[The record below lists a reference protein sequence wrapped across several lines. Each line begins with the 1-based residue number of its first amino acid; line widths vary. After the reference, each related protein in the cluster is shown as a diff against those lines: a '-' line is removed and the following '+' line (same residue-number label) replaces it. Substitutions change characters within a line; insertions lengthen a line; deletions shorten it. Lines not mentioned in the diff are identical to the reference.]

1 MGYKKMDTIM
11 PPHISDFE
19 KRVGNTNGI
28 PAKYRNMSKNNSK
41 SKKVKFNDE
50 VKSRTYVDSTCGNN
64 SENEEK
70 IQGNNKI
77 IGTYVE
83 NSDSKLMDGKM
94 PKTVIG
100 GENENS
106 NSKRTHVRSS
116 NSSNSKRTHVRSS
129 DPHKV

>member
-1 MGYKKMDTIM
+1 MFMGYKEMDTIM
-11 PPHISDFE
+11 PPHISEFE

-41 SKKVKFNDE
+41 SKKVKFNDK

-83 NSDSKLMDGKM
+83 NSDSKLMDGKI
-94 PKTVIG
+94 PETVIG
-100 GENENS
+100 GENANS
-106 NSKRTHVRSS
+106 SS
-116 NSSNSKRTHVRSS
+116 NNKRKYVRSS
-129 DPHKV
+129 DSHKV